1 MVELNDIEM
10 KEVDPSNGSN
20 STTTATTT
28 VTTSKDE
35 KKDANTLTLD
45 GQLKLL
51 FLFFLKNSTCFFYR
65 YQRTSSNNR
74 KSR

>member
-20 STTTATTT
+20 PTNTTTI
-28 VTTSKDE
+28 SKDD

-45 GQLKLL
+45 GL
-51 FLFFLKNSTCFFYR
+51 FSSFDFIFKFKYLF
-65 YQRTSSNNR
+65 
-74 KSR
+74 

>member
-20 STTTATTT
+20 PTNTTTI
-28 VTTSKDE
+28 SKDD

-45 GQLKLL
+45 GL
-51 FLFFLKNSTCFFYR
+51 FQFLNKLFFLI
-65 YQRTSSNNR
+65 
-74 KSR
+74 